1 MIYEER
7 QTRHERVISAAQQ
20 MLSAAR
26 TAPKAK
32 GVDLIECAI
41 VEGDDLKAVSA
52 HLQQMGETL
61 GRGGL
66 LRDAANIL
74 QGECIVI
81 IGTRQE
87 TMGLNCGHCGYPLC
101 TEKPGNVPCAFN
113 MIDVGIAIGSACAIA
128 ADLRMDSRVMYSAG
142 LAAQQLGLLPGC
154 TAVQAIAL
162 SCASKS
168 PFFDRVRPQ
177 PK

>member
-7 QTRHERVISAAQQ
+7 QTRHERVILAAKQ

-41 VEGDDLKAVSA
+41 IDGEDLKAVSA
-52 HLQQMGETL
+52 HLQKMGEEL

-74 QGECIVI
+74 QGECIVV
-81 IGTRQE
+81 IGTRLE

-101 TEKPGNVPCAFN
+101 TEKPTEVPCAFN
-113 MIDVGIAIGSACAIA
+113 MIDVGIAVGSACATA
-128 ADLRMDSRVMYSAG
+128 ADLRMDTRVMYSAG

-154 TAVQAIAL
+154 TGVQAIAV

-168 PFFDRVRPQ
+168 PYFDRVRPQ

>member
-7 QTRHERVISAAQQ
+7 QTRHERVILAAKQ

-32 GVDLIECAI
+32 GVDLIECAVI
-41 VEGDDLKAVSA
+41 DGEDLKTVSA
-52 HLQQMGETL
+52 HLQKMGEAL

-74 QGECIVI
+74 QGECIVV
-81 IGTRQE
+81 IGTRLE

-101 TEKPGNVPCAFN
+101 TEKPAEVPCAFN
-113 MIDVGIAIGSACAIA
+113 MIDVGIAVGSACATA
-128 ADLRMDSRVMYSAG
+128 ADLRMDTRVMYSAG
-142 LAAQQLGLLPGC
+142 LAAQQLGYLPGC
-154 TAVQAIAL
+154 TGVQAIAV

-168 PFFDRVRPQ
+168 PYFDRVRPQ

>member
-7 QTRHERVISAAQQ
+7 QTRHERVIQAAKQ

-41 VEGDDLKAVSA
+41 VDGDDLKAVSA
-52 HLQQMGETL
+52 HLQKMGEGL

-81 IGTRQE
+81 IGTRLE

-101 TEKPGNVPCAFN
+101 TEKPANVPCAFN
-113 MIDVGIAIGSACAIA
+113 MIDVGIAVGSACATA
-128 ADLRMDSRVMYSAG
+128 ADLRMDTRVMYSAG

-154 TAVQAIAL
+154 TGVQAIAV

-168 PFFDRVRPQ
+168 PYFDRVRPQ

>member
-7 QTRHERVISAAQQ
+7 TTRHERVIDAAHQ
-20 MLSAAR
+20 MMNAAR

-32 GVDLIECAI
+32 GVDLIECA
-41 VEGDDLKAVSA
+41 VVDGNDLKAVSA
-52 HLQQMGETL
+52 HLQQMGESL

-74 QGECIVI
+74 MGECIVL
-81 IGTRQE
+81 IGTRTE

-101 TEKPGNVPCAFN
+101 TEKPDNVPCAFN
-113 MIDVGIAIGSACAIA
+113 MIDVGIAIGSACATA
-128 ADLRMDSRVMYSAG
+128 ADLRMDTRVMYSAG
-142 LAAQQLGLLPGC
+142 LAAQQMGLLPGC
-154 TAVQAIAL
+154 TGVQAIAV

-168 PFFDRVRPQ
+168 PYFDRVRPKPQ
-177 PK
+177 

>member
-7 QTRHERVISAAQQ
+7 QTRHERVILAAKQ

-41 VEGDDLKAVSA
+41 IDGEDLKAVSA
-52 HLQQMGETL
+52 HLQKMGEEL

-74 QGECIVI
+74 QGECIVV
-81 IGTRQE
+81 IGTRLE

-101 TEKPGNVPCAFN
+101 TEKPAEVPCAFN
-113 MIDVGIAIGSACAIA
+113 MIDVGIAVGSACATA
-128 ADLRMDSRVMYSAG
+128 ADLRMDTRVMYSAG

-154 TAVQAIAL
+154 TGVQAIAV

-168 PFFDRVRPQ
+168 PYFDRVRPQ

>member
-1 MIYEER
+1 MIYDER
-7 QTRHERVISAAQQ
+7 QTRHERVIQAAGQ

-32 GVDLIECAI
+32 GVDLIECAVI
-41 VEGDDLKAVSA
+41 EGDDLKAVSA
-52 HLQQMGETL
+52 RLQKMGEEL

-81 IGTRQE
+81 IGTRQD

-101 TEKPGNVPCAFN
+101 TEKPANVPCAFN
-113 MIDVGIAIGSACAIA
+113 MIDVGIAVGSACATA
-128 ADLRMDSRVMYSAG
+128 ADLRMDTRVMYSAG
-142 LAAQQLGLLPGC
+142 LAAQQLGMLPGC
-154 TAVQAIAL
+154 TGVQAIAV

-168 PFFDRVRPQ
+168 PYFDRVRPQ

>member
-7 QTRHERVISAAQQ
+7 STRHERVIAAAKQ
-20 MLSAAR
+20 MMNAAR

-32 GVDLIECAI
+32 GVDLIECAV
-41 VEGDDLKAVSA
+41 VEGEDLQKVSD
-52 HLQQMGETL
+52 HLREMGERL

-74 QGECIVI
+74 MGECIVI
-81 IGTRQE
+81 VGTRTE

-101 TEKPGNVPCAFN
+101 TEKPEAIPCAFN
-113 MIDVGIAIGSACAIA
+113 MIDTGIAIGSACATA
-128 ADLRMDSRVMYSAG
+128 ADLRMDTRVMYSAG
-142 LAAQQLGLLPGC
+142 LAAQQLGMLPGC
-154 TAVQAIAL
+154 TGVQAIAV

-168 PFFDRVRPQ
+168 PYFDRVRKQ
-177 PK
+177 

>member
-1 MIYEER
+1 MIIEER
-7 QTRHERVISAAQQ
+7 DSRHRRVIDAAGH

-32 GVDLIECAI
+32 GVDIIECAI
-41 VEGDDLKAVSA
+41 LEGDDLKAVSA

-61 GRGGL
+61 GRGGM

-81 IGTRQE
+81 IGTRRE
-87 TMGLNCGHCGYPLC
+87 MMGLNCGHCGYPRC
-101 TEKPGNVPCAFN
+101 VDKPAVAPCAFN
-113 MIDVGIAIGSACAIA
+113 MIDVGIAVGSACATA
-128 ADLRMDSRVMYSAG
+128 ADLRMDTRVMYSAG
-142 LAAQQLGLLPGC
+142 LAAQQMGYLPDC
-154 TAVQAIAL
+154 TAVQAIAV

-168 PFFDRVRPQ
+168 PYFDRVRPK
-177 PK
+177 P